1 MGEIL
6 SIFEG
11 GDAKAAQAMSE
22 PFLKPDDFI
31 AVKHEAAPR
40 ISESELMGIAT
51 AYVDDIRDGVAKV
64 DYVLL
69 LDPHHKFGKKPSVVA
84 FVDGYND
91 SAGAAIAMADEL
103 RDEGNLDPGI
113 EGYVEAGAVFI
124 PYSAGLLTVASV
136 AVFGTP
142 EDHSGELIVP
152 KRTIDEIALSLR
164 ETALE
169 GVLSGESEQEIEGV
183 DPEHVD
189 EAMRAVRSQHSVMQ
203 NFGIIGAVNHL
214 RKIDIIPKLAEA
226 QSR

>member
-1 MGEIL
+1 MAGIL
-6 SIFEG
+6 PIFEG

-22 PFLKPDDFI
+22 PFLRPDDFI
-31 AVKHEAAPR
+31 AVRHEAAPQ
-40 ISESELMGIAT
+40 ISEAELMGIAT
-51 AYVDDIRDGVAKV
+51 AYVDGINDGVAKV

-69 LDPHHKFGKKPSVVA
+69 LDPHHKFGKKPSVSA

-91 SAGAAIAMADEL
+91 SAGAALKMADEL

-113 EGYVEAGAVFI
+113 ESYVEAGAVFV

-152 KRTIDEIALSLR
+152 RRTIDEIALSLR

-169 GVLSGESEQEIEGV
+169 GVLSGEAVQEIEGV
-183 DPEHVD
+183 DPGQID
-189 EAMRAVRSQHSVMQ
+189 EAMKAITSQHSVMQ

-214 RKIDIIPKLAEA
+214 RKIDLIPKLVEA
-226 QSR
+226 QAR